1 MYNGSK
7 KMHRKKMHRKKT
19 HRKKLTSKGWS
30 MMAPKNKNERMT
42 MKKQCGPKCF
52 LGAQSTSKTGTS
64 KTGTSTSFPI
74 CAKGTCKINTKGI
87 YAAYVRGRQ
96 YSNKNDK
103 YKSIASRAKK
113 MLKKRGF
120 GKNLK

>member
-1 MYNGSK
+1 MVVK
-7 KMHRKKMHRKKT
+7 KCIV
-19 HRKKLTSKGWS
+19 KKLTSKGWS

-64 KTGTSTSFPI
+64 KTGTSKTGTSKTSTSFPI